1 MAASDSVR
9 VELPGKRHNR
19 PLSSLRRKTGLYSMP
34 ERAGQT
40 LESRRS
46 LRISPRITVFAYIGA
61 MDQAKTKVQGNVLGY
76 FQMTR
81 CFDMMTKSASGPR
94 FCEGATTLLSSSM
107 AEHPAVNRRVVGSSP
122 T

>member
-9 VELPGKRHNR
+9 VELPGKGHNW

-40 LESRRS
+40 LESRRRS
-46 LRISPRITVFAYIGA
+46 RIRQRFTAVANRGV
-61 MDQAKTKVQGNVLGY
+61 MNQAKTKIQGNVERY
-76 FQMTR
+76 FQIMR
-81 CFDMMTKSASGPR
+81 CFDMMTKCASGAR
-94 FCEGATTLLSSSM
+94 FFEGATTLLSSSM